1 MSNSIGHIEIMGGD
15 PAKAQKFYGDLF
27 GWNVGPA
34 QAEMGGYAMVDPKS
48 SGLSVG
54 IGSEG
59 PGGRNRTT
67 FYVEVPDVQAAL
79 DKAVQ
84 LGGKVVSPPMEIP
97 GAGVSIAQFSDPDG
111 NLVGLS
117 KGMA

>member
-1 MSNSIGHIEIMGGD
+1 MANHIAHMEIMGAD
-15 PAKAQKFYGDLF
+15 YARSQKFYGDLF
-27 GWNVGPA
+27 GWSLGPA
-34 QAEMGGYAMVDPKS
+34 QAEMGGYAMSDAKS

-54 IGSEG
+54 IGTEG
-59 PGGRNRTT
+59 PSGRSRTT
-67 FYVEVPDVQAAL
+67 FYVDVPDLQAAL

-97 GAGVSIAQFSDPDG
+97 GTGVSIAQFSDPDG

-117 KGMA
+117 KGMG